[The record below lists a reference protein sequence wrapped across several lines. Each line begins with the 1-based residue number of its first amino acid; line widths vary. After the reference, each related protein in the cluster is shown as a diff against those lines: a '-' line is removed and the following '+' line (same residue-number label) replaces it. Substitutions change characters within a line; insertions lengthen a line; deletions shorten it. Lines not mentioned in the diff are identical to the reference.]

1 MIDRR
6 VFIATAT
13 VILGATL
20 AASAEQAK
28 TVPRLGVLFTGSSS
42 VPPGP
47 AHDAFMKQL
56 GELGWV
62 EGRNLAVERRWADR
76 PDRLPDV
83 AAELVRLSVGVILAP
98 GLQAAQA
105 AKKSTSTIPIVMIA
119 FADPAS
125 VASLARP
132 GGNLTGLTV
141 GQTEVVTE
149 KRLELLKEAIHR
161 LSRVAVLWD
170 VGTGALPGD
179 AASMLEAAARS
190 LRLQLQHLQVRAAS
204 DFEGAFK
211 AAKKNGAGALLLIE
225 TPLMSRNETLIAELG
240 LKNRLP
246 VMPLY
251 ARIVEAGGLMS
262 YGTNLPDLFRRA
274 AIFVDKILKG
284 AKPADLPV
292 EQPTKFELVINLK
305 TAKALGLTIP
315 QSLLLRAD
323 QVIE

>member
-1 MIDRR
+1 MNRR
-6 VFIATAT
+6 TF
-13 VILGATL
+13 LCGLTL
-20 AASAEQAK
+20 ATFVAPLAAAAQQAK

-56 GELGWV
+56 GEFGWV

-83 AAELVRLSVGVILAP
+83 AAEIVRLSVGVILAP

>member
-83 AAELVRLSVGVILAP
+83 AAEIVRLSVGVILAP

-105 AKKSTSTIPIVMIA
+105 VKKSTSTIPIVMIA

-246 VMPLY
+246 VMPCMPESSRRGVSCRMGRTFPICSGAPPSSSIRSSR
-251 ARIVEAGGLMS
+251 ARS
-262 YGTNLPDLFRRA
+262 
-274 AIFVDKILKG
+274 
-284 AKPADLPV
+284 
-292 EQPTKFELVINLK
+292 QPTSRWSSPRSSSWSSISRLRRR
-305 TAKALGLTIP
+305 LG
-315 QSLLLRAD
+315 
-323 QVIE
+323 